1 MMDSKMS
8 AAAGLISIVNKAA
21 NLGSFISLILWC
33 IICSWIITFQDFY
46 TCFRRVFHLFSY
58 LLLDSWKRSHH
69 HSRNVSTPERVC
81 CAGNDVSRDDVE
93 VVMEKLG
100 LLRGQRA
107 EEQITML
114 SECSLESVVN
124 VFDGVEPSLGEL
136 REAFEVFDEN
146 SDGFI
151 DGGELRR
158 VMSCIGLTGFSEE
171 ECRRMIM
178 VFDDNCDGKIDFG
191 EFVKLMEDCFCCCC

>member
-1 MMDSKMS
+1 
-8 AAAGLISIVNKAA
+8 
-21 NLGSFISLILWC
+21 
-33 IICSWIITFQDFY
+33 
-46 TCFRRVFHLFSY
+46 
-58 LLLDSWKRSHH
+58 
-69 HSRNVSTPERVC
+69 
-81 CAGNDVSRDDVE
+81 
-93 VVMEKLG
+93 MEKLG